1 MIFYF
6 SFLAALGLFTTL
18 IKSKLRLGKAWF
30 SWNPTNKCGD
40 LELMN
45 HDVLFLL
52 NRFPFLGNLIGG
64 IVHAVNI
71 TFNPFY

>member
-45 HDVLFLL
+45 HDVLF
-52 NRFPFLGNLIGG
+52 
-64 IVHAVNI
+64 
-71 TFNPFY
+71 